1 MTESPRSGREKIL
14 MACVLADGPLR
25 AIDISRVT
33 GLRKSTVSFH
43 LPRMVGTGLLLQVEH
58 EGITYYQPQPIF
70 LCDDLPEMILEIY
83 TSIVERHEDFFVFD
97 QTNATRVRVMRN
109 CIMESLKLFC
119 LDIRELMKDE

>member
-70 LCDDLPEMILEIY
+70 LCDDL
-83 TSIVERHEDFFVFD
+83 FVFD